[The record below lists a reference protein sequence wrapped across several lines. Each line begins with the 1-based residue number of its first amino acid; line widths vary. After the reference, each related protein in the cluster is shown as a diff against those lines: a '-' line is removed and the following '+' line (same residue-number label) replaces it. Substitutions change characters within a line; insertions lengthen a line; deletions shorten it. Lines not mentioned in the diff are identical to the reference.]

1 MGRFWYGGN
10 FTNACVGLHVT
21 KRAVCGIN
29 SYSGSSSPFS
39 MSCGGESVLRIE
51 IPSSNDDRV
60 EVDTGSES
68 IVLLASPTGVG
79 GVTSTG
85 TFFLFIDP
93 RGDLILSNER
103 SRFVDF
109 VVPNWRSLAASFLL
123 LLAITILVAFSSSIS
138 ESFRCL
144 DLDLG
149 GAGLVTR
156 EAEPEEGELMLE
168 WGS

>member
-123 LLAITILVAFSSSIS
+123 LLAIAISSRLFLLSS
-138 ESFRCL
+138 RGL
-144 DLDLG
+144 LLLLDLG
-149 GAGLVTR
+149 GRGETGR
-156 EAEPEEGELMLE
+156 EAAEV
-168 WGS
+168 STTSSS